1 MGFIESEKFR
11 GFIQINWKALAF
23 GLIYLMCL
31 AALKSHFS
39 ERLTL
44 AMQVGTMGTP
54 CGQLSTAF
62 ILTALLDNYGYSNGM
77 LFWAGINAHVFLA
90 CILLLPPRSKNRDEE
105 LLKSQSLGNKEIK
118 SKSLFKSG
126 SYWVYVLQQV
136 MLNISYM
143 GGTMYIVSYATK
155 NLGLSEYKAASILQI
170 QGMV

>member
-1 MGFIESEKFR
+1 MA
-11 GFIQINWKALAF
+11 IQINGKALAF

-90 CILLLPPRSKNRDEE
+90 CMLLLPPKSRNREDA

-136 MLNISYM
+136 MLNTSYM

-170 QGMV
+170 QGKVEYRRSKTN